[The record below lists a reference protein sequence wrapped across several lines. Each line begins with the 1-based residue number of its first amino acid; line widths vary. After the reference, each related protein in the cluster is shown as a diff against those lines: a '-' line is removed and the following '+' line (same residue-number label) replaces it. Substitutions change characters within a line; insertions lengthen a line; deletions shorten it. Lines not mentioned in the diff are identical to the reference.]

1 MGASFGSWVE
11 GSVSLR
17 AGCSLRTI
25 GGEHPS
31 ALLLECVQAPP
42 KRRILLLGA
51 MNEGGVGARNRGRI
65 VRLPPVRLRSAI
77 GTQHAAI

>member
-1 MGASFGSWVE
+1 MTPSNAY
-11 GSVSLR
+11 
-17 AGCSLRTI
+17 AGNDPAGHQMVLVCA
-25 GGEHPS
+25 HPS

-65 VRLPPVRLRSAI
+65 VRLPPVRLRSAV